1 MKQKHPI
8 ITNHKASQMNV
19 ADFYC
24 YPNPGNKQIRIHTG
38 SKIPELVSLEI
49 FNAMGTLL
57 KSFQVQSDAA
67 IDISDLAKGMYW
79 IKCAEHPQKIVRFIK
94 Q

>member
-1 MKQKHPI
+1 
-8 ITNHKASQMNV
+8 
-19 ADFYC
+19 
-24 YPNPGNKQIRIHTG
+24 
-38 SKIPELVSLEI
+38 
-49 FNAMGTLL
+49 MGTLL
-57 KSFQVQSDAA
+57 KSIRVQSDAA